1 MRHPNSYLPKYIAS
15 ETDGENVPLTSGNG
29 PSSMQRQRQI
39 NGLDIGPHQI
49 VESDDEDIPP
59 YGFPSHG
66 KRRNRR
72 DGSDIDLVLGSGGT
86 LNLVYYFAN
95 NFLILF
101 SDAIPGENS
110 SLLGH
115 NIGSNSDISTHL
127 CEIDDSEYEQEQM
140 NKQQQQHLHQPL
152 KSSLNT
158 SKNSTNSSSSS
169 KSGKKSVKF
178 NNNVQQTEV

>member
-1 MRHPNSYLPKYIAS
+1 MIIK
-15 ETDGENVPLTSGNG
+15 
-29 PSSMQRQRQI
+29 
-39 NGLDIGPHQI
+39 
-49 VESDDEDIPP
+49 
-59 YGFPSHG
+59 
-66 KRRNRR
+66 
-72 DGSDIDLVLGSGGT
+72 
-86 LNLVYYFAN
+86 
-95 NFLILF
+95 NFILR
-101 SDAIPGENS
+101 IPGENS

-140 NKQQQQHLHQPL
+140 KQQNQQQQPL

>member
-1 MRHPNSYLPKYIAS
+1 MPLQINTRKLYDQKSSHFMLFGTFLNLTCIIFVSPDLHHYDYRLWNLQSFFLPFTADSYLRHPNSYLPKYIAS

-39 NGLDIGPHQI
+39 KGLDIGPHQI

-86 LNLVYYFAN
+86 LVSFQRRLRT
-95 NFLILF
+95 NF
-101 SDAIPGENS
+101 
-110 SLLGH
+110 
-115 NIGSNSDISTHL
+115 
-127 CEIDDSEYEQEQM
+127 
-140 NKQQQQHLHQPL
+140 
-152 KSSLNT
+152 
-158 SKNSTNSSSSS
+158 
-169 KSGKKSVKF
+169 
-178 NNNVQQTEV
+178 